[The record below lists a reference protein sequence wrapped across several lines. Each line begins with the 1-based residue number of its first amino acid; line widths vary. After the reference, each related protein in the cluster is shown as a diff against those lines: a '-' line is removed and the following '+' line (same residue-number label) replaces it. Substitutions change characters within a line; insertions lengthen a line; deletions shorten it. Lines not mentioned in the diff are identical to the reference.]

1 MYFTR
6 KQILSELWTRW
17 IPDPRLDGK
26 KAYRELSKYGNL
38 HVVFE
43 KGSEVG
49 IAHWDKINATNQPIS
64 HLADFLHEKSGINK
78 DLLRLVGYL
87 GTLYLGYRV
96 GKYITNSI

>member
-1 MYFTR
+1 MHFTR

-26 KAYRELSKYGNL
+26 EAYRELSKYGNL

-49 IAHWDKINATNQPIS
+49 LAHWDQINATSQPIS
-64 HLADFLHEKSGINK
+64 HLARFIHEKTGINEM
-78 DLLRLVGYL
+78 LLRAAGYVL
-87 GTLYLGYRV
+87 TGYV
-96 GKYITNSI
+96 IYKITK